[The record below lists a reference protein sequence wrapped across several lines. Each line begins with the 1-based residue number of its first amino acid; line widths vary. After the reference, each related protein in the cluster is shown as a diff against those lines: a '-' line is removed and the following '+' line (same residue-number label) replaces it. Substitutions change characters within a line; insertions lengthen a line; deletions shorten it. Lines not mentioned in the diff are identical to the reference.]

1 MTLVTKNATPDFEA
15 TFDVEGMNADQLDA
29 LDRADWQ
36 LEAAL

>member
-1 MTLVTKNATPDFEA
+1 MKAA
-15 TFDVEGMNADQLDA
+15 FDMEGVNADQLDA